1 VDLEWIRVAQNKI
14 QWTDVGNTVKDI

>member
-1 VDLEWIRVAQNKI
+1 VDLEWIHVAQNKI